1 MQPQFLFHFTDK
13 LVYLSLLIVGTFFI
27 YQGDVIPRFW
37 MKRTNFADHS
47 EQITE
52 LPTIVTYPN
61 PPDTALKFGKDFNIS
76 LKVYKWDKTFNL
88 TEGRNIIHQE
98 SNFGIFFE
106 KIYKENG
113 FKLTPIGAPPD
124 FTLTYALTYQFEN
137 TTYGKDALID
147 VGFSFTSENN
157 SVAWAI
163 VGENHFDGE
172 GDSYTTGLGQMT
184 ILTMVQEKYTY
195 LKELED
201 CREKPFNELLFNEI
215 AGADFSNCSKP
226 CRRNWLYGESL
237 NKIIAHLPAC
247 ENTEEEKCFEDVLQ
261 RVRKNI
267 VDKPCTKL
275 QYKGRHQTFNLEKNQ
290 FNTLVLAY
298 RFANPP
304 KMLVKEEYLIYDGIS
319 MISAIGGTL
328 GLFIGFS
335 FNSFL
340 RFIIRALQ
348 SAELTNIQ

>member
-1 MQPQFLFHFTDK
+1 
-13 LVYLSLLIVGTFFI
+13 
-27 YQGDVIPRFW
+27 
-37 MKRTNFADHS
+37 
-47 EQITE
+47 
-52 LPTIVTYPN
+52 
-61 PPDTALKFGKDFNIS
+61 
-76 LKVYKWDKTFNL
+76 
-88 TEGRNIIHQE
+88 
-98 SNFGIFFE
+98 
-106 KIYKENG
+106 
-113 FKLTPIGAPPD
+113 
-124 FTLTYALTYQFEN
+124 
-137 TTYGKDALID
+137 
-147 VGFSFTSENN
+147 
-157 SVAWAI
+157 
-163 VGENHFDGE
+163 
-172 GDSYTTGLGQMT
+172 MT

-195 LKELED
+195 LKELEE

-290 FNTLVLAY
+290 SNTLVLAY

-304 KMLVKEEYLIYDGIS
+304 KMLVREEYLIYDGIS

-340 RFIIRALQ
+340 RFIMKSFAKCRIDQHSIEDICRTDFQ
-348 SAELTNIQ
+348 KQNVSNIHSKIAEICQQLNNLKQEISLNAKRLERIERLNPFSTTHQKVFD